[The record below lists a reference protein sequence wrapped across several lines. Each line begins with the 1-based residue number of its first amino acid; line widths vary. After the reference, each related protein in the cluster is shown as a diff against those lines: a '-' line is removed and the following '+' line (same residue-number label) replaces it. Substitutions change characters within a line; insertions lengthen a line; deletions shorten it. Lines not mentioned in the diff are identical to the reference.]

1 MKTVVFNSDIK
12 DFILDLFDKKEDSD
26 GYIIE
31 LESGSRVITPNGAH
45 IRKDEFAGVTPG
57 SEIFLT
63 NDLPS
68 LLKYANREIHSER
81 VPK

>member
-1 MKTVVFNSDIK
+1 MKTIVFDPDVK
-12 DFILDLFDKKEDSD
+12 DFILDLFDKEEDTE

-31 LESGSRVITPNGAH
+31 RESGSRVITPNGSH

-68 LLKYANREIHSER
+68 LLKYANREAHNEPAI
-81 VPK
+81 K